1 VEPLPLLNHEISFIR
16 QQICRNLGI
25 THLFTNRIVSA
36 PMHYL
41 LMPSATAA
49 FPMNEDQISSSMQ
62 AREGELVS
70 NASDREDCVASL
82 LAAAPGI
89 KTLSGLIAIDPQE
102 LSPSARIDY
111 LAALERQ
118 SSWLQ
123 AAMQRAIVAVAGIS
137 EGKSDGPFT
146 GVDEAEREDV
156 SSALRLSAGTAQM
169 RIDVARTLVN
179 HLPNT
184 CSALATGELSA
195 AHATV
200 IAKETAAAIRDGLS
214 EFAIFSI
221 EEKAIAHAEFHT
233 PSQVAQQ
240 VRSAIAKFAPAT
252 FEEVVEKARDSRR
265 VSCYNDVDGMSTV
278 VAILPAADAQTVMKA
293 IEAFIIKGS
302 AAWEI
307 SNDSKSS
314 ESKTSGS
321 HSASSNTSGSNTSG
335 SNTSGSNTS
344 GSNTSGSKNSD
355 TRSADMKRAD
365 ALTSL
370 AGFALAASSEDVAL
384 HRRPITVN
392 VTIDLPTLLGLSEN
406 PGQLA
411 GYGAIPASV
420 ARALASDGK
429 WKRFITDPQTGALL
443 DYGRETYQPPQALID
458 FLIARDR
465 TCRFPGCRRSAA
477 LSDLDH
483 AQSWEEGGTTS
494 LDNLG
499 ALCRRHHLLKTHGGW
514 GIESRADGSCTWTSP
529 LGKIYQTPARSM
541 AETV

>member
-1 VEPLPLLNHEISFIR
+1 M
-16 QQICRNLGI
+16 NL
-25 THLFTNRIVSA
+25 
-36 PMHYL
+36 
-41 LMPSATAA
+41 ATALTA
-49 FPMNEDQISSSMQ
+49 SPEEDVV
-62 AREGELVS
+62 L
-70 NASDREDCVASL
+70 L

-89 KTLSGLIAIDPQE
+89 ATLTGLIAIDP
-102 LSPSARIDY
+102 LILTPLARVDY

-118 SSWLQ
+118 TSWLQ

-307 SNDSKSS
+307 SNDS
-314 ESKTSGS
+314 
-321 HSASSNTSGSNTSG
+321 NTSGL
-335 SNTSGSNTS
+335 
-344 GSNTSGSKNSD
+344 NTSGSKNSD

-494 LDNLG
+494 LENLG

-529 LGKIYQTPARSM
+529 LGKIYQTPARSI

>member
-1 VEPLPLLNHEISFIR
+1 MS
-16 QQICRNLGI
+16 
-25 THLFTNRIVSA
+25 
-36 PMHYL
+36 
-41 LMPSATAA
+41 
-49 FPMNEDQISSSMQ
+49 EDHNSSSTY
-62 AREGELVS
+62 AREDYLTLSVS
-70 NASDREDCVASL
+70 SSEECVATL

-89 KTLSGLIAIDPQE
+89 KTLGGLIAIDPQD
-102 LSPSARIDY
+102 LSPAARIDY
-111 LAALERQ
+111 LSALERQ

-200 IAKETAAAIRDGLS
+200 IARETAAAIRDGLS

-265 VSCYNDVDGMSTV
+265 VSCYKDVDGMSTV
-278 VAILPAADAQTVMKA
+278 VAILPAEDAQTVMKA

-302 AAWEI
+302 SVFKI
-307 SNDSKSS
+307 SDL
-314 ESKTSGS
+314 SKTDAHTIDSYDKVGKTS
-321 HSASSNTSGSNTSG
+321 DSRSADSRHSDS
-335 SNTSGSNTS
+335 
-344 GSNTSGSKNSD
+344 
-355 TRSADMKRAD
+355 RSADMKRAD

-370 AGFALAASSEDVAL
+370 AGFALAASSEEVAL

-499 ALCRRHHLLKTHGGW
+499 ALCRRHHQLKTHGGW

-529 LGKIYQTPARSM
+529 LGKIYQTPARSI
-541 AETV
+541 AESV

>member
-1 VEPLPLLNHEISFIR
+1 
-16 QQICRNLGI
+16 
-25 THLFTNRIVSA
+25 
-36 PMHYL
+36 
-41 LMPSATAA
+41 
-49 FPMNEDQISSSMQ
+49 
-62 AREGELVS
+62 
-70 NASDREDCVASL
+70 
-82 LAAAPGI
+82 
-89 KTLSGLIAIDPQE
+89 
-102 LSPSARIDY
+102 
-111 LAALERQ
+111 
-118 SSWLQ
+118 
-123 AAMQRAIVAVAGIS
+123 
-137 EGKSDGPFT
+137 
-146 GVDEAEREDV
+146 
-156 SSALRLSAGTAQM
+156 M

-200 IAKETAAAIRDGLS
+200 IARETAAAIRDGLS

-240 VRSAIAKFAPAT
+240 VRSSIAKFAPAT

-278 VAILPAADAQTVMKA
+278 VAILPAEDAQTVMKA

-302 AAWEI
+302 TVFNI
-307 SNDSKSS
+307 PG
-314 ESKTSGS
+314 ESPV
-321 HSASSNTSGSNTSG
+321 
-335 SNTSGSNTS
+335 
-344 GSNTSGSKNSD
+344 SD

-499 ALCRRHHLLKTHGGW
+499 ALCRRHHQLKTHGGW

-529 LGKIYQTPARSM
+529 LGKIYQTPARSIV
-541 AETV
+541 EPV

>member
-1 VEPLPLLNHEISFIR
+1 
-16 QQICRNLGI
+16 
-25 THLFTNRIVSA
+25 
-36 PMHYL
+36 MHYL
-41 LMPSATAA
+41 HMTSATAA
-49 FPMNEDQISSSMQ
+49 IPVNDDRISSS
-62 AREGELVS
+62 S
-70 NASDREDCVASL
+70 NDREVHIPLSSNDREVRISSSPLDREEQVATL

-89 KTLSGLIAIDPQE
+89 KTLGGLIVIDPQE
-102 LSPSARIDY
+102 LSPAARIDY

-123 AAMQRAIVAVAGIS
+123 AAMQRAIVAVAGIH

-200 IAKETAAAIRDGLS
+200 IARETAAAIRDGLS

-233 PSQVAQQ
+233 PSQVALQ

-278 VAILPAADAQTVMKA
+278 VAILPAEDAQTVMKA
-293 IEAFIIKGS
+293 IEAFIVKGAS
-302 AAWEI
+302 VFKV
-307 SNDSKSS
+307 SGDSSDA
-314 ESKTSGS
+314 G
-321 HSASSNTSGSNTSG
+321 
-335 SNTSGSNTS
+335 
-344 GSNTSGSKNSD
+344 NSD
-355 TRSADMKRAD
+355 VRNSDVRNSDVRNSDVRSADMKRAD

-370 AGFALAASSEDVAL
+370 AGFALAASSQDIEL

-483 AQSWEEGGTTS
+483 AQSWDEGGTTS

-499 ALCRRHHLLKTHGGW
+499 ALCRRHHVLKTHGGW
-514 GIESRADGSCTWTSP
+514 SIESHADGSCTWTSP
-529 LGKIYQTPARSM
+529 LGKIYQTPARSIS
-541 AETV
+541 ETV

>member
-1 VEPLPLLNHEISFIR
+1 
-16 QQICRNLGI
+16 
-25 THLFTNRIVSA
+25 
-36 PMHYL
+36 MHYPSMHSTTSTRSSENVVADL
-41 LMPSATAA
+41 L
-49 FPMNEDQISSSMQ
+49 
-62 AREGELVS
+62 V
-70 NASDREDCVASL
+70 
-82 LAAAPGI
+82 AAPGI
-89 KTLSGLIAIDPQE
+89 TTLAGLIAINPHDLPAA
-102 LSPSARIDY
+102 ARVDY

-123 AAMQRAIVAVAGIS
+123 AAMQRAIVAVAGV
-137 EGKSDGPFT
+137 EAGQSDGPFN

-221 EEKAIAHAEFHT
+221 EQKAIAHAEFHT
-233 PSQVAQQ
+233 PSQVAHQ
-240 VRSAIAKFAPAT
+240 VRGAIAKFAPAT
-252 FEEVVEKARDSRR
+252 FEEVVEKARDTRR
-265 VSCYNDVDGMSTV
+265 VSCYNDIDGMSTV
-278 VAILPAADAQTVMKA
+278 VAILPAEDAQTVMKA

-302 AAWEI
+302 NAF
-307 SNDSKSS
+307 NLSS
-314 ESKTSGS
+314 
-321 HSASSNTSGSNTSG
+321 A
-335 SNTSGSNTS
+335 
-344 GSNTSGSKNSD
+344 NSD
-355 TRSADMKRAD
+355 SFARGTVARGTDARSADMKRAD
-365 ALTSL
+365 ALTAL

-392 VTIDLPTLLGLSEN
+392 VTIDLSTLLGLNEN

-443 DYGRETYQPPQALID
+443 DYGRETYSPPQALID

-514 GIESRADGSCTWTSP
+514 SIESRADGSCTWTSP

>member
-1 VEPLPLLNHEISFIR
+1 
-16 QQICRNLGI
+16 
-25 THLFTNRIVSA
+25 
-36 PMHYL
+36 MHYL
-41 LMPSATAA
+41 HMPSATAA
-49 FPMNEDQISSSMQ
+49 ISMGEDHNSSSTH
-62 AREGELVS
+62 AREGNLTLS
-70 NASDREDCVASL
+70 ASSREDCVATL

-89 KTLSGLIAIDPQE
+89 KTLGGLIAIDPQD
-102 LSPSARIDY
+102 LSPAARIDY

-200 IAKETAAAIRDGLS
+200 IARETAAAIRDGLS

-278 VAILPAADAQTVMKA
+278 VAILPAEDAQTVMKA

-302 AAWEI
+302 SVFKI
-307 SNDSKSS
+307 SD
-314 ESKTSGS
+314 ESPV
-321 HSASSNTSGSNTSG
+321 
-335 SNTSGSNTS
+335 
-344 GSNTSGSKNSD
+344 SD
-355 TRSADMKRAD
+355 PRSADMKRAD

-370 AGFALAASSEDVAL
+370 AGFALAASSEEVAL

-514 GIESRADGSCTWTSP
+514 RIESRADGSCTWTSP
-529 LGKIYQTPARSM
+529 LGKIYQTPARSI